1 MTVFRPG
8 TGAAQGVLFIGRPGH
23 LSHSLVKDR
32 RSFTQ
37 TVVEPSNIS
46 TLRLTPFPCEMVDN
60 DDGAS
65 SFTADQKFE
74 MEMAKIHLEEVK
86 AEAKVKVAEAMIAKF
101 EERKASNTGFEYNTH
116 SLTPR
121 LYLTFC
127 IKLDF
132 FPLFCASSYTSQYF
146 KIFGL

>member
-1 MTVFRPG
+1 MEPRD
-8 TGAAQGVLFIGRPGH
+8 GALLEIYLPCKRQEVILYGGR
-23 LSHSLVKDR
+23 
-32 RSFTQ
+32 TYYY
-37 TVVEPSNIS
+37 NIS
-46 TLRLTPFPCEMVDN
+46 TLRLTPFPCEMVEN